1 MPVSVADTETA
12 RARGEGGAKG
22 RRSWGRTAKRILSV
36 GGPVAIVVAVF
47 AFVLPRFA
55 NYGQVWA
62 VIQSL
67 AWWQVAVLLLVAL
80 LNLAT
85 FGPPWM
91 AALPGLGYWHSMIVT
106 QASTAFSS
114 ILPGGD
120 ALGAATTFQMLRE
133 WGFQTQ
139 DVTLA
144 LVVFSLWNQLAN
156 VGIPL
161 FALLLLTLGGE
172 TSTLLNTAALI
183 GGAVLVAVI
192 VGLVLIMRGDAQA
205 RRVARLAERAL
216 NPILRLLRRKTVR
229 LEGTFVAFRAQS
241 LELVRRRW
249 LALTVTTLVGHLTV
263 FLVLYTALRF
273 VGVSSSEVN
282 VPEMLA
288 AWSLVRLLTAIPL
301 TPGGL
306 GVVELGLTGTL
317 VGFGGEES
325 EVVAGVLIYRF
336 LTYVPPIA
344 VGAVCWLIWAR
355 MHARKPGAREV
366 GAVVTPDVQKQ
377 VERDPRMRGG

>member
-1 MPVSVADTETA
+1 VSVTETEAAQA
-12 RARGEGGAKG
+12 RSDEHGAKG
-22 RRSWGRTAKRILSV
+22 RRTWRGRAKRVLPV
-36 GGPVAIVVAVF
+36 GGPIAVVVVVF
-47 AFVLPRFA
+47 GFVLPRFA
-55 NYGQVWA
+55 DYGDVWA

-67 AWWQVAVLLLVAL
+67 SPWETAVLVLLAI

-133 WGFQTQ
+133 WRFRTA

-161 FALLLLTLGGE
+161 FALLLLTLHGE
-172 TSTLLNTAALI
+172 TSTLLTTAALI

-192 VGLVLIMRGDAQA
+192 IGLVLVMRGDPQA
-205 RRVARLAERAL
+205 GRVGRLAERAL
-216 NPILRLLRRKTVR
+216 NPILRLLRRDTVC
-229 LEGTFVAFRAQS
+229 LEDTFVAFRGRS
-241 LELVRRRW
+241 LILVRRRW

-263 FLVLYTALRF
+263 FLVLFAALRF
-273 VGVSSSEVN
+273 SGVSQAEVSTT
-282 VPEMLA
+282 EMLA
-288 AWSLVRLLTAIPL
+288 AWSLVRLLTAIPI

-306 GVVELGLTGTL
+306 GVVELGLTGAL
-317 VGFGGEES
+317 VGFGGHRS

-344 VGAVCWLIWAR
+344 VGAVCGLIWAR
-355 MHARKPGAREV
+355 MHARRPGAPEV
-366 GAVVTPDVQKQ
+366 AAAITPEVKKQ
-377 VERDPRMRGG
+377 AERDPRMRGG

>member
-1 MPVSVADTETA
+1 MSPKA
-12 RARGEGGAKG
+12 RRT
-22 RRSWGRTAKRILSV
+22 WGRTAKRVLSV
-36 GGPVAIVVAVF
+36 GVPIAVVVVVF

-55 NYGQVWA
+55 DYGEVWE
-62 VIQSL
+62 VIQEL
-67 AWWQVAVLLLVAL
+67 TWWQIAVLALVAV

-133 WGFQTQ
+133 WGFRTP

-161 FALLLLTLGGE
+161 FALLLLTLDGE
-172 TSTLLNTAALI
+172 SSPLLTTAALI
-183 GGAVLVAVI
+183 GAGVLVAVI
-192 VGLVLIMRGDAQA
+192 IGLVLIVRGDSQA
-205 RRVARLAERAL
+205 RRVGHAAERAL
-216 NPILRLLRRKTVR
+216 NPILRLLRRRTVR
-229 LEGTFVAFRAQS
+229 LEDTFVAFRGQS
-241 LELVRRRW
+241 LHLVRRRW

-282 VPEMLA
+282 AAEMLA
-288 AWSLVRLLTAIPL
+288 AWSLVRLLTAIPI

-317 VGFGGEES
+317 VGFGGHQS

-344 VGAVCWLIWAR
+344 VGTVCGLIWAR
-355 MHARKPGAREV
+355 THARRPGAPEV
-366 GAVVTPDVQKQ
+366 AAVTPEIQRQ
-377 VERDPRMRGG
+377 VERDPRIRGG